1 MIPQGGLDFP
11 VPACIKEMHNPCHLR
26 RSGGTGRRAG
36 LKIPWPQGRE
46 GSTPSSGT
54 TFSPCRSRGRTGSLP
69 SADRVRKVW
78 NSNTKRRKKHVIKR
92 KLFSLP
98 FLTSGCFIK
107 YHCIFNQIMI
117 LPTSR
122 TMAFSLLYYSP
133 VAALGEWVT

>member
-54 TFSPCRSRGRTGSLP
+54 THLSVVWCTTGGGRTGCGGRAAGATKEEGTAMK
-69 SADRVRKVW
+69 SALHAIKDVTVSRDDVIKVDPKHYSIEFENDRVR
-78 NSNTKRRKKHVIKR
+78 VI
-92 KLFSLP
+92 S
-98 FLTSGCFIK
+98 
-107 YHCIFNQIMI
+107 
-117 LPTSR
+117 
-122 TMAFSLLYYSP
+122 
-133 VAALGEWVT
+133 E